1 MHHAGRMRD
10 DPNSSAAGAPVGL
23 FCVDLNGTLLGNPE
37 ATAHFTTAWRRRGSG
52 ERPALVYT
60 CGRSVD
66 EIRRVVAEHRLPEPT
81 AVIGGLGTT
90 VSIAGHDA
98 EAAQFNE
105 RFASCWNFSRVDEL
119 VSKMTGIARGAAAF
133 LFPYRPEWSWHNA
146 SPHAL
151 KQLQARL
158 AEAGI
163 HGSVRYT
170 FNRHLDVVP
179 ADTSK
184 GEALSYVCSL
194 LTIPLEAV
202 LVAGDTLH
210 DASMML
216 LPKVRRI
223 VVENS
228 LPDLLAELVGRE
240 KFMSNEVMA
249 NGVIDGLRH
258 FGVLPRRR
266 FQ

>member
-1 MHHAGRMRD
+1 MPDAHD
-10 DPNSSAAGAPVGL
+10 SAVSGAPVRL

-37 ATAHFTTAWRRRGSG
+37 ATAHFSTSWRRLGSG
-52 ERPALVYT
+52 DRPALVYT

-81 AVIGGLGTT
+81 AVIGGLGTS
-90 VSIAGHDA
+90 VAVAGHDA
-98 EAAQFNE
+98 EAGAFNE
-105 RFASCWNFSRVDEL
+105 RFASRWNFAQVDEL
-119 VSKMTGIARGAAAF
+119 VSMMTGIARGAVDF
-133 LFPYRPEWSWHNA
+133 LFPYRPEWSWQNA
-146 SPHAL
+146 SPAAL
-151 KQLQARL
+151 NQLQARL

-163 HGSVRYT
+163 RGAVSYT
-170 FNRHLDVVP
+170 YNRHLDVVP

-184 GEALSYVCSL
+184 GEALTYVCSL

-240 KFMSNEVMA
+240 KFMSSEVMA

-258 FGVLPRRR
+258 FGVLPLRR